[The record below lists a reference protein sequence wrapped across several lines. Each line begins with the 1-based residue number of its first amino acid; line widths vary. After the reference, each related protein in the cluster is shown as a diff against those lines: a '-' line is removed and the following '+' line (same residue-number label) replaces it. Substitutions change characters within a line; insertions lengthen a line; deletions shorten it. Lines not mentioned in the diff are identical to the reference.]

1 MHDSSFETLG
11 LMPACLEAL
20 LHEGY
25 THPTPIQKATI
36 PTLLA
41 GRDLLGC
48 AQTGTG
54 KTAAFALP
62 TIQHLVKNP
71 GKRQPRKA
79 RALVI
84 APTRELAM
92 QIDVSFAAYGRR
104 TEIKRAC
111 VYGGVGK
118 VPQIKAMERGVD
130 VLTATPGRLLDLK
143 SEGYIDLSAVEIVI
157 FDEADR
163 MLDMGFI
170 HDVRKIV
177 ALLPKDRQT
186 LLFSATIP
194 REIEELARTMLRDP
208 VRIDIEPEKPAVELI
223 SQSLYYVEKGNK
235 RELLVHLIKHLS
247 VTRAVV
253 FSRTKHGADR
263 IAKSLHLAGIQ
274 TGVIHANKGQGNRT
288 RTMEAFRSGE
298 TPVLVATD
306 LAARGIDV
314 DDISHV
320 FNFDLPT
327 EPETYVH
334 RIGRTARA
342 GASGTSVSFCDT
354 EEKRL
359 LRQIEQLLG
368 RPIPVQRE
376 HPYAGLKSPDSFVDE
391 DKLYARQGRG
401 RDGRPSSGRTAPG
414 RPAAG
419 RPTAGRPA
427 TGRPAAGRPA
437 SDRPD
442 SRQPDSRHADS
453 RQPDSRQR
461 DARQSDSR
469 QGEPRRQGSSQGG
482 RQSQGQSQSQSQNR
496 NQNQNQSQGQSQG
509 DRSRYHGDAPRQAES
524 GRQGGRSMP
533 HSSGQQS
540 QDRGQKASDPNAQTT
555 KDLRSAI
562 DAITGKM
569 PKGI

>member
-20 LHEGY
+20 IHEGY

-62 TIQHLVKNP
+62 TIQHLVQTP

-143 SEGYIDLSAVEIVI
+143 SEGYIDLSAVEIVV

-170 HDVRKIV
+170 HDVRKII

-223 SQSLYYVEKGNK
+223 AQSLYHVEKGNK
-235 RELLVHLIKHLS
+235 RELLVHLIKHLK

-288 RTMEAFRSGE
+288 RTMETFRSGE

-342 GASGTSVSFCDT
+342 GASGTAVSFCDT

-368 RPIPVQRE
+368 GPIPVQRE

-401 RDGRPSSGRTAPG
+401 RDGRQSSG

-419 RPTAGRPA
+419 RPDSNRPPSN
-427 TGRPAAGRPA
+427 RPPANRP
-437 SDRPD
+437 DTRQRD
-442 SRQPDSRHADS
+442 SRQTD
-453 RQPDSRQR
+453 Q
-461 DARQSDSR
+461 
-469 QGEPRRQGSSQGG
+469 RRQDSGQGG
-482 RQSQGQSQSQSQNR
+482 RQGQGPGQGQR
-496 NQNQNQSQGQSQG
+496 KGQGQVQRQG
-509 DRSRYHGDAPRQAES
+509 QGQRQGQQPEATGGNAGSTSPRADKTRQRGDAPRQSDPQRQQEPV
-524 GRQGGRSMP
+524 RQGGRGMP
-533 HSSGQQS
+533 RSSGQQS
-540 QDRGQKASDPNAQTT
+540 QDRGQRATDPNAQTT
-555 KDLRSAI
+555 KDVRSAI

-569 PKGI
+569 PRGI

>member
-62 TIQHLVKNP
+62 TIQHLVQTP
-71 GKRQPRKA
+71 IKRQARKA

-143 SEGYIDLSAVEIVI
+143 SEGYIDLSAVEIVV

-170 HDVRKIV
+170 HDVRKII

-376 HPYAGLKSPDSFVDE
+376 HPYAGLKSPESFVDE

-401 RDGRPSSGRTAPG
+401 RDGRQSSGRSNPSRSSADRSGPDRSG
-414 RPAAG
+414 
-419 RPTAGRPA
+419 
-427 TGRPAAGRPA
+427 TGRSA
-437 SDRPD
+437 SARSDP
-442 SRQPDSRHADS
+442 
-453 RQPDSRQR
+453 RQR
-461 DARQSDSR
+461 DPR
-469 QGEPRRQGSSQGG
+469 QGEPRRQDPRQGEPR
-482 RQSQGQSQSQSQNR
+482 RQDPRQGEPRRQDSGQGVRQGQPGRDR
-496 NQNQNQSQGQSQG
+496 NQNPSRS
-509 DRSRYHGDAPRQAES
+509 DRIQPRGDAPRQQEPA
-524 GRQGGRSMP
+524 RQGGRGMP
-533 HSSGQQS
+533 HGSGPQS